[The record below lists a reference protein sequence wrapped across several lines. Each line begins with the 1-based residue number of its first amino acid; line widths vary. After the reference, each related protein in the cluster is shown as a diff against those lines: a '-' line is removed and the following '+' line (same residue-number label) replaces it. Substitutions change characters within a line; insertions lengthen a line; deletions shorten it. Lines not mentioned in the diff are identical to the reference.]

1 MSLNRIQIIGHV
13 GADPEVKTLNNGTK
27 VVTIRVATTEKW
39 TDRDGTNHEETQWH
53 TVTLWRR
60 LADIVGQFVRKGSAL
75 YVEGKMVYRQW
86 TDQSGSKRISAEIEA
101 SDIQL
106 LDKKADTGNQ
116 AAASQQAAVPAPQS
130 GYAPLPGPDEIG
142 SDEQ

>member
-60 LADIVGQFVRKGSAL
+60 LADIVGKFVRKGSAL
-75 YVEGKMVYRQW
+75 YVEGKMVYRPW
-86 TDQSGSKRISAEIEA
+86 TDQSGNKRISAEIEA
-101 SDIQL
+101 SDIQM
-106 LDKKADTGNQ
+106 LDKKADTGSQ
-116 AAASQQAAVPAPQS
+116 TAAPAPAYTAQPAP
-130 GYAPLPGPDEIG
+130 APLPGPDEVG
-142 SDEQ
+142 PDEQ

>member
-60 LADIVGQFVRKGSAL
+60 LADIVGKFVRKGSAL
-75 YVEGKMVYRQW
+75 YVEGKMVYRPW
-86 TDQSGSKRISAEIEA
+86 TDQSGNKRISAEIEA
-101 SDIQL
+101 SDIQM
-106 LDKKADTGNQ
+106 LDKKADTGSQ
-116 AAASQQAAVPAPQS
+116 TAAPAPAYAAQPAP
-130 GYAPLPGPDEIG
+130 APLPGPDEVG
-142 SDEQ
+142 PDEQ

>member
-53 TVTLWRR
+53 PVTLWRR
-60 LADIVGQFVRKGSAL
+60 LADIVGKFVRKGSAL
-75 YVEGKMVYRQW
+75 YVEGKMVYRPW
-86 TDQSGSKRISAEIEA
+86 TDQSGNKRISAEIEA
-101 SDIQL
+101 SDIQM
-106 LDKKADTGNQ
+106 LDKKADTGSQ
-116 AAASQQAAVPAPQS
+116 TAAPAPA
-130 GYAPLPGPDEIG
+130 YAAQPAPASLPGPDEVG
-142 SDEQ
+142 PDEQ